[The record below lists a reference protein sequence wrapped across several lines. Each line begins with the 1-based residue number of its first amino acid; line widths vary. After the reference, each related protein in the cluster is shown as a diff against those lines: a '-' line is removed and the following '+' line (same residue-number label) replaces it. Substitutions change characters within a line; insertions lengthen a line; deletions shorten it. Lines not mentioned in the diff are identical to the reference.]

1 MGVSRCSQADPTLQ
15 SAVHKLEATA
25 AQATALSEARQSLSE
40 DGARRQ
46 LAQVEEAVDAA
57 LSKTQSVTEKVEA
70 AGARDSSRYD
80 VEAAIAR
87 VRALVCGVDLFCTG
101 ECVNCDNVW
110 GGLHVHVQ
118 TRNARSQV
126 AAAEEEVDDATASL
140 AAVGAAGARSR
151 IQGASRAA
159 ARAVSGLAAA
169 KAAVEKLTELNE
181 ARLRRWLEL
190 LLCLWALCLCGVLFM
205 VPSCCAFSIAERVVS
220 STLANISKLKAQR
233 ASLQGQK
240 ETVAARGAKYVL
252 CLRCCCSVE
261 EGGNSFSHTPCL
273 SHCVQEATRP

>member
-1 MGVSRCSQADPTLQ
+1 M
-15 SAVHKLEATA
+15 
-25 AQATALSEARQSLSE
+25 
-40 DGARRQ
+40 
-46 LAQVEEAVDAA
+46 DAA

-80 VEAAIAR
+80 VEAAFAR
-87 VRALVCGVDLFCTG
+87 VRALVCGVDFCCTG

-110 GGLHVHVQ
+110 GGLHMHVQ

-126 AAAEEEVDDATASL
+126 AAAEEEVEDATASL

-190 LLCLWALCLCGVLFM
+190 LLCWGPFACVVSCSWCLRAVLFDCRACGELH
-205 VPSCCAFSIAERVVS
+205 VGQHFQAE
-220 STLANISKLKAQR
+220 STARQLA
-233 ASLQGQK
+233 
-240 ETVAARGAKYVL
+240 GAKGDRRRTWCQV
-252 CLRCCCSVE
+252 CSVLE
-261 EGGNSFSHTPCL
+261 VLVFC
-273 SHCVQEATRP
+273 